1 MYVLSFEYGYS
12 AFMHLIPI
20 LDKNVIAGV
29 SGDHGVPSESND
41 CAVGP
46 TIHPTTGASSCV
58 GQDERSTPATQ
69 QEDNGRSGGSSDNV
83 NNAGS
88 EKGYHSNHT
97 WFIHYS
103 GIIMKYLTNAY
114 TNVIFTVHVTSHA
127 L

>member
-1 MYVLSFEYGYS
+1 MYVLSFEYNYS
-12 AFMHLIPI
+12 AFMRLIPV

-41 CAVGP
+41 WSVGS

-58 GQDERSTPATQ
+58 GQDKRSTPASQ
-69 QEDNGRSGGSSDNV
+69 QQDNGRSGGSSDSA
-83 NNAGS
+83 NNTGS
-88 EKGYHSNHT
+88 IKGYHSNHT
-97 WFIHYS
+97 WFIHS
-103 GIIMKYLTNAY
+103 LRHMKYLTSVC